1 MKKIWGNAAAVF
13 ICLGMLSGCG
23 NENVNEEISET
34 FSDTSVTSEEIVS
47 EISEATEKEITET
60 EATTFTEATEESTE
74 TDLIEETV
82 PFAENTDNTR
92 NRMWWE
98 YETIDMSAYTGNFYE
113 WEYDYDIVVHDRE
126 SFAGGE
132 DILAAAEEAIE
143 DKNDLR
149 FEEGVW
155 EDFDGDGRKEGFL
168 MFTCESEIYR
178 DRHCYVVFVNAD
190 GGVKIITSGYDGNL
204 NPMRYNGFIH
214 MCTDFGVSIATIHM
228 EIYAVEE
235 NSAVEKFDDFFR
247 GKPLDGAFMI
257 VSHPQGGGESIIFWN
272 EQRRE
277 YCQLDND
284 RITEEDINDILE
296 SEAFAGSSYDE
307 MPTDEL
313 DKATIVRMSFFNYG
327 GKYFCTASGYGF
339 ERRDGEIVCTERDVT
354 INACECTRA
363 TGINIEKA
371 KAEMVR
377 LEK

>member
-1 MKKIWGNAAAVF
+1 MKKIRGTVAAVF

-23 NENVNEEISET
+23 NENVNEEIPAT
-34 FSDTSVTSEEIVS
+34 FSDTSVTFSETVS
-47 EISEATEKEITET
+47 EISKAAET
-60 EATTFTEATEESTE
+60 EMTTFTEISEENFTETNLTEETAPD
-74 TDLIEETV
+74 T
-82 PFAENTDNTR
+82 ENTDSTR

-113 WEYDYDIVVHDRE
+113 WEYDYDIVVHERE

-178 DRHCYVVFVNAD
+178 ARYCYVVFADAD
-190 GGVKIITSGYDGNL
+190 GGVHILKDSAGPNGNL

-214 MCTDFGVSIATIHM
+214 MCTDFGVHIASTHM

-235 NSAVEKFDDFFR
+235 NSAVEKYDDFFR
-247 GKPLDGAFMI
+247 GEPLDGAFMI
-257 VSHPQGGGESIIFWN
+257 VDHFQGGGESIIFWN

-277 YCQLDND
+277 YCQLEND

-327 GKYFCTASGYGF
+327 GKYFCTASGYGY
-339 ERRDGEIVCTERDVT
+339 ERRDGEIVRTDRKVTMLER
-354 INACECTRA
+354 ECTRA